1 MDPTLASESSTAY
14 TMSDPTVPAGQRW
27 LIRALETLSGQ
38 AHLQRLYNRYRV
50 TQKNPARFWDD
61 AMSLLGIRLDLAD
74 GSMDRILPTGPLLV
88 VANHPYGIIDGLIA
102 CWLVSQV
109 RSDFKILLND
119 GRYVPEL
126 EEKAIRLDTA
136 PTREAQRANAQSR
149 LAARRHLDDGGALII
164 FPAGGI
170 STSPDAFGASPA
182 LDALW
187 HPFVAQLVERTAAP
201 VMPIWFEGQN
211 SRLFQ
216 LVSHWSL
223 TLRWGLLI
231 GENVRR
237 TRRPIQVVIGQAIAA
252 AELPQELDR
261 TALARELC
269 RRTYALGGWPDSFLD
284 VQGTWPAP
292 LLPKDARPT
301 PFDVLARSVP
311 IVLRH
316 RRRPTGVRRRMLP
329 RLPRLPQLRL
339 RRWQLRLPFKAQTR
353 R

>member
-1 MDPTLASESSTAY
+1 MDPSSAEPRSTAY
-14 TMSDPTVPAGQRW
+14 SMSDPTVPAGQRL

-38 AHLQRLYNRYRV
+38 AYLQRLYDRYRT
-50 TQKNPARFWDD
+50 TQKDPARFWDD
-61 AMSLLGIRLDLAD
+61 CMRLLGVRLDLAE
-74 GSMDRILPTGPLLV
+74 GALQRIPATGPLLI

-109 RSDFKILLND
+109 RSDFKILLNE

-126 EEKAIRLDTA
+126 AEKAIRLDTA
-136 PTREAQRANAQSR
+136 PTREAQRANAASR
-149 LAARRHLDDGGALII
+149 LAARRQLDDGGVLII

-182 LDALW
+182 VDATW
-187 HPFVAQLVERTAAP
+187 HPFVAQLVERTQAP
-201 VMPIWFEGQN
+201 VLPMWFEGQN
-211 SRLFQ
+211 GRLFQ

-237 TRRPIQVVIGQAIAA
+237 TRRPVQVVIGDPIPAA
-252 AELPQELDR
+252 DLPKDLDR
-261 TALARELC
+261 MALARELC

-284 VQGTWPAP
+284 VQGSWPAP
-292 LLPKDARPT
+292 LLPKDERPT

-316 RRRPTGVRRRMLP
+316 RHRPKVKAKRRPLLP
-329 RLPRLPQLRL
+329 RLQRIRLPLKPGRS
-339 RRWQLRLPFKAQTR
+339 RA
-353 R
+353 